1 MSPLFKALALVLAFS
16 APAFAQATAPISL
29 DLELNAIQPT
39 EKGCKVTFL
48 ATNKLGAPLD
58 RAAIET
64 ALFDADGAIDRIV
77 NLDFKGLTQ
86 GKTKVLQFELA
97 DLPCDGIGRVLIN
110 TVSAC
115 EGTGLA
121 PTACLDN
128 LKTTTRPNITFGL

>member
-1 MSPLFKALALVLAFS
+1 MSPLFKALALILAFT
-16 APAFAQATAPISL
+16 APALAQEPAPPSL
-29 DLELNAIQPT
+29 DLELNALQPT
-39 EKGCKVTFL
+39 DKGCRVTFL

-77 NLDFKGLTQ
+77 NLDFKGLTE

-97 DLPCDGIGRVLIN
+97 DLPCTGIGRVLIN
-110 TVSAC
+110 DISAC

-128 LKTTTRPNITFGL
+128 LKTTSKPSITFGL